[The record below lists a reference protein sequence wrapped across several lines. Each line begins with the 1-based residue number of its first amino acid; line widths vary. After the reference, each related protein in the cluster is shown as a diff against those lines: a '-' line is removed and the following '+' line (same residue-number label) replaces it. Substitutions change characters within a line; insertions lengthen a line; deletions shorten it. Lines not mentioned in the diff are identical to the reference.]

1 MALDKIL
8 NLIFRIKGANKAEQD
23 VSKVDNKLVALGKT
37 AIKVGGALF
46 AAKGIVSGFNAIS
59 ASAQSAQRVE
69 DLESAMLN
77 LGKNVGFG
85 ADSLEK
91 FREATNGTVTDTE
104 LLTNANNALLLGIA
118 DSDDQMAELFDTAQR
133 LGKAMGVGTAFA
145 VESLTVGLGRQSKMI
160 LDNLGIMVDAT
171 SAQEKLAEEIGKT
184 VGQLTEE
191 ERKRA
196 FINEAMRQSKV
207 AIEELGE
214 EQIGLNENQEQ
225 FDVAITNLSNAL
237 GKKFSPAV
245 QKATKLFTGFIKGVT
260 DFIEEDPE
268 VDMSSFSDEMIRLT
282 KLINA
287 NERASNRNEKGR
299 IKQQGLLKQLGTA
312 TKDNADKNME
322 LIQSEMML
330 ASATE
335 TVIDDI
341 EELTESELEAI
352 ENFDVMNDVM
362 IDSVD
367 HFKKLDDVVVSNDS
381 SIKQLSDNQ
390 QLAIMG
396 VERFGGAI
404 AQAAIHGQNMG
415 DAITSSL
422 KSIAAELV
430 SKAATF
436 AMLNLFTGGS
446 LMAAQGGAGFGGF
459 LLRGFTGKTPSVNV
473 NIKGGLVSQ
482 SYVKNTLVP
491 ALNNARAIG

>member
-207 AIEELGE
+207 AIEEL
-214 EQIGLNENQEQ
+214 
-225 FDVAITNLSNAL
+225 
-237 GKKFSPAV
+237 
-245 QKATKLFTGFIKGVT
+245 
-260 DFIEEDPE
+260 
-268 VDMSSFSDEMIRLT
+268 
-282 KLINA
+282 
-287 NERASNRNEKGR
+287 
-299 IKQQGLLKQLGTA
+299 
-312 TKDNADKNME
+312 
-322 LIQSEMML
+322 
-330 ASATE
+330 
-335 TVIDDI
+335 
-341 EELTESELEAI
+341 
-352 ENFDVMNDVM
+352 
-362 IDSVD
+362 
-367 HFKKLDDVVVSNDS
+367 
-381 SIKQLSDNQ
+381 
-390 QLAIMG
+390 
-396 VERFGGAI
+396 
-404 AQAAIHGQNMG
+404 
-415 DAITSSL
+415 
-422 KSIAAELV
+422 
-430 SKAATF
+430 
-436 AMLNLFTGGS
+436 
-446 LMAAQGGAGFGGF
+446 
-459 LLRGFTGKTPSVNV
+459 
-473 NIKGGLVSQ
+473 
-482 SYVKNTLVP
+482 
-491 ALNNARAIG
+491 